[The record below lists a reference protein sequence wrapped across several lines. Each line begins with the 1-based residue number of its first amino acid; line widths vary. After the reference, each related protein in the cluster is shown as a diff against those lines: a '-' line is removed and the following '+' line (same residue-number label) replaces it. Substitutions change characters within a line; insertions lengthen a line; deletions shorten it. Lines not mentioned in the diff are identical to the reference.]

1 MVDFLLSI
9 VGLASLGGAIYEF
22 YKFVT
27 DPNPGG
33 GHTNG
38 WIALVLAVV
47 FCACALLLF
56 LRHVNKEEEIHITQ
70 SKGCKYHCA
79 IRMIACNRL
88 VEANSTDRRR
98 ELHARDRRRTHYQ
111 ATPFASAAMARA
123 NGRFCF

>member
-9 VGLASLGGAIYEF
+9 VGVASLGGAIYEF

-27 DPNPGG
+27 NESPAG
-33 GHTNG
+33 GHMNG

-70 SKGCKYHCA
+70 
-79 IRMIACNRL
+79 
-88 VEANSTDRRR
+88 
-98 ELHARDRRRTHYQ
+98 
-111 ATPFASAAMARA
+111 
-123 NGRFCF
+123 